1 MTLPS
6 SPDSSQPTALV
17 FGLFSNQWAWRVEW
31 RDASGRS
38 RVKDFPQRDS
48 RPGEAKEK
56 AKAFREEL
64 GRTLAA

>member
-1 MTLPS
+1 
-6 SPDSSQPTALV
+6 LV